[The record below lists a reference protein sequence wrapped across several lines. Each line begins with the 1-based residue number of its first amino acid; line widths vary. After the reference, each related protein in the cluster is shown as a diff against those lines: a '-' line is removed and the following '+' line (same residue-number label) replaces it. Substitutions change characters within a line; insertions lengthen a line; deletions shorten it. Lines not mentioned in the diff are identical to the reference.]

1 MKYYK
6 IILNSQVIGVSNSSN
21 CLRFQLANMM
31 IERTTEDN
39 MEYIECMKK
48 LYHAQWMKPIQTD
61 LYSYTVATI
70 VEIGQE
76 EYDILVPAVENAPI
90 PVEEEE
96 KETIITEL
104 TNPADEITLEYVR
117 EAKINEMSRACNR
130 TIEKGIDVEIKG
142 EVHHFSLN
150 TQDQLNLI
158 TLSTLTD
165 TEEVIPYHADGEIC
179 KFYTASEMKQ
189 IIAAT
194 TRFKIYHTTYYN
206 ALKAYIKSLDTIE
219 DINAI
224 YYGIKLPETFQADVL
239 QQLK

>member
-1 MKYYK
+1 
-6 IILNSQVIGVSNSSN
+6 
-21 CLRFQLANMM
+21 
-31 IERTTEDN
+31 
-39 MEYIECMKK
+39 MKK

-61 LYSYTVATI
+61 LYSYTIATI
-70 VEIGQE
+70 VEIEQE
-76 EYDILVPAVENAPI
+76 EYDILVPAVKNAPI
-90 PVEEEE
+90 PIDEEE

-104 TNPADEITLEYVR
+104 INPANEITLEYVR

-130 TIEKGIDVEIKG
+130 TIERGIDIEIKG

-165 TEEVIPYHADGEIC
+165 TEEIIPYHADGEIC

-206 ALKAYIKSLDTIE
+206 ALKAYIKSLGTIE
-219 DINAI
+219 DINAV